1 MLNIK
6 SLIAV
11 ALMTGIASVS
21 FAATPVV
28 TPATATPVA
37 TTATATAATTTV
49 APTTNVKVA
58 SKADVKHIKKV
69 KATKSAKKAAAK
81 PVTAATK

>member
-21 FAATPVV
+21 FAATPTA
-28 TPATATPVA
+28 TPATATPIA
-37 TTATATAATTTV
+37 TTAV
-49 APTTNVKVA
+49 APATNVKVA
-58 SKADVKHIKKV
+58 SKTDVKHIKKV
-69 KATKSAKKAAAK
+69 RTTKSTMKTTVK

>member
-21 FAATPVV
+21 FAGTTTAA
-28 TPATATPVA
+28 PATATPIV
-37 TTATATAATTTV
+37 TTAV
-49 APTTNVKVA
+49 APTTNVTVA
-58 SKADVKHIKKV
+58 SKAEVKHIKKA
-69 KATKSAKKAAAK
+69 KATKSIKKATAK
-81 PVTAATK
+81 PVTATK